1 MKKLWMLPLLTIGL
15 LLSCEVK
22 EEVISGLEKDK
33 FVSEVNGKPTALY
46 VLKNKT
52 GMEVC
57 VTNYGARVVSVMV
70 PDRNGNMVDVVTGYD
85 SIDDYT
91 ASNGVFGAVIG
102 RYANRIA
109 NGGFVLDGVEYELPR
124 NNGSNTL
131 HGGSEG
137 FQVQV
142 WDAVKTKKNTLELT
156 YLSKDGEMG
165 FPGNLTIKV
174 TYTVT
179 DDNSLD
185 IRYDA
190 TTDKPTVIN
199 VTNHS
204 YFNLS
209 GDAES
214 QILDHL
220 VMIDADY
227 YTTGFR
233 MDSGSEIVPVD
244 STHLDLRELTDI
256 RSGFENPSFGRGYDH
271 NLVLNTKGDITKL
284 ACKAISLESGIGM
297 EVYTNEPGVQI
308 YTGMSSE
315 KGKFGVTYARNGALC
330 LEVQHFPFS
339 PNQPDFPSTVL
350 RPGENFLSRCIYKF
364 TVEK

>member
-1 MKKLWMLPLLTIGL
+1 MKKLWMLPLLAIGL

-22 EEVISGLEKDK
+22 EEVISGLEKEK
-33 FVSEVNGKPTALY
+33 FVSEVKGKSTTLY
-46 VLKNKT
+46 VLKNKS

-85 SIDDYT
+85 SIDGYT

-102 RYANRIA
+102 RFANRIA
-109 NGGFVLDGVEYELPR
+109 NGGFELDGIAYELPR
-124 NNGSNTL
+124 NDGSNTL
-131 HGGSEG
+131 HGGPEG

-142 WDAVKTKKNTLELT
+142 WDAVQTKKNTLELT

-179 DDNSLD
+179 DDNALD

-199 VTNHS
+199 ITSHS

-227 YTTGFR
+227 YTTGFQ
-233 MDSGSEIVPVD
+233 MELGSEIVPVD
-244 STHLDLRELTDI
+244 ETPLDLREFITI
-256 RSGFENPSFGRGYDH
+256 RSRFEDPTFRRGFDH
-271 NLVLNTKGDITKL
+271 NMVLNTKSDVTKL
-284 ACKAISLESGIGM
+284 AAKAISLESGIGM

-308 YTGMSSE
+308 YTGMGSE
-315 KGKFGVTYARNGALC
+315 KGKFDVTYARNGALC
-330 LEVQHFPFS
+330 LETQHFPFS
-339 PNQPDFPSTVL
+339 PNQPNFPSTVL
-350 RPGENFLSRCIYKF
+350 LPGENYLSRCIYKF